1 MWKIL
6 LFILLFTVLVL
17 FLYTIYENYK
27 IKRQLNL
34 LAEEVNS
41 FLLYPSSTDFSLEEG
56 PFYNLLLEIRA
67 LEKQFLQEREIQT
80 QRETEMA
87 HFVEN
92 MAHQMK
98 TSVTALQLRLDLA
111 ESHFP
116 EGTENHDIQ
125 KAQQYIERLSS
136 EIDMILKSSQLAAG
150 KISMEMEK
158 LDFYELVCRCVEHLK
173 VFAEKENVHFQIESP
188 SSLFLSGDCFW
199 LSQAVENLLKNAVE
213 HTKEGS
219 IVSLILKEEKG
230 AAHLFIRDYGNGIP
244 PQELSKLFRRFYR
257 GSFSKAGYG
266 IGLSMAWDI
275 IHAHH
280 GTLTAGNCKDTGA
293 WFSLS
298 LPLLGDS
305 RIYTCEGKSSANFPS
320 SIL

>member
-1 MWKIL
+1 MWKI
-6 LFILLFTVLVL
+6 FL
-17 FLYTIYENYK
+17 FLFFFTLLIIFLHTFYENYK
-27 IKRQLNL
+27 IKKQLKTL
-34 LAEEVNS
+34 TEELNT
-41 FLLYPSSTDFSLEEG
+41 FLLYPSLTDFSLEEG

-67 LEKQFLQEREIQT
+67 LDKQFLQEKKMQA

-87 HFVEN
+87 HSVEN

-111 ESHFP
+111 ESHVLKR
-116 EGTENHDIQ
+116 TENHDIKRAQ
-125 KAQQYIERLSS
+125 KYIERLGD
-136 EIDMILKSSQLAAG
+136 EVDIILKSSQLAAG
-150 KISMEMEK
+150 KISMKTEQFN
-158 LDFYELVCRCVEHLK
+158 LYALICSCIEHLK
-173 VFAEKENVHFQIESP
+173 IFAERKNVHFQIESP
-188 SSLFLSGDCFW
+188 SHLIVVRDYFW

-219 IVSLILKEEKG
+219 LISLVLQEEKG
-230 AAHLFIRDYGNGIP
+230 AAQISIRDYGDGIP

-257 GSFSKAGYG
+257 GSFSKTGYG

-275 IHAHH
+275 VHAHH

-293 WFSLS
+293 WFLLS

-305 RIYTCEGKSSANFPS
+305 RIYDYNEKPSTNFPS